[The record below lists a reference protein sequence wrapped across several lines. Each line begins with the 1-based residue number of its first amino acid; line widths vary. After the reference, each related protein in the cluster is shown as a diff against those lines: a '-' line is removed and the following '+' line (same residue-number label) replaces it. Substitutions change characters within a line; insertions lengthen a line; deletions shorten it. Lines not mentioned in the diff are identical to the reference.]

1 MSARPELTRMPYAK
15 CYKVTRVRLP
25 LLLIAVLL
33 FASDAATQ
41 SRMIHMGARAASM
54 GGAFTGVADDSTAF
68 YWNPAGIAF
77 GPFLS
82 AGLYHGREKS
92 ARAGSLFEDRASG
105 LSLEYTFMGVALTQ
119 FRQSVGDGDDQR
131 GLDTFDVAVS
141 VLQSLP
147 IDNLVV
153 AGNVHYLSGTT
164 SLGGVASG
172 SNSWDVD
179 LGVMYERHGVFRVG
193 LMLSH
198 LREARFVLPDDERLR
213 VPRHA
218 RAGVSFRLPQSFL
231 VAFDVDLSTQGSDS
245 DRWREISLGAEKGFF
260 DRRAFVRGGLR
271 AEAGSELGTRP
282 ALSIGAGVQFWKLE
296 LEAAYLGSSRSRD
309 EAYWIGLSLAR

>member
-1 MSARPELTRMPYAK
+1 
-15 CYKVTRVRLP
+15 
-25 LLLIAVLL
+25 
-33 FASDAATQ
+33 
-41 SRMIHMGARAASM
+41 M

-68 YWNPAGIAF
+68 YWNPAGVAF

-82 AGLYHGREKS
+82 AGIYYGHGRGQDES
-92 ARAGSLFEDRASG
+92 DRVGRLFEDRATG
-105 LSLEYTFMGVALTQ
+105 VSLEYTFMGVAFTQ
-119 FRQSVGDGDDQR
+119 FRQSATADSGER

-164 SLGGVASG
+164 SLGGVLSG

-179 LGVMYERHGVFRVG
+179 LGVMYERNRVFRAGV
-193 LMLSH
+193 MLSH

-218 RAGVSFRLPQSFL
+218 RFGLSFRLPQSFL

-245 DRWREISLGAEKGFF
+245 DTWREISLGAEKGFGG
-260 DRRAFVRGGLR
+260 RAFVRGGLR
-271 AEAGSELGTRP
+271 AEVGSALGSQT
-282 ALSIGAGVQFWKLE
+282 AFSVGGGVQLWKLE
-296 LEAAYLGSSRSRD
+296 LEIAYLGASGSRD
-309 EAYWIGLSLAR
+309 EAYWVGVALAR

>member
-1 MSARPELTRMPYAK
+1 
-15 CYKVTRVRLP
+15 
-25 LLLIAVLL
+25 
-33 FASDAATQ
+33 
-41 SRMIHMGARAASM
+41 MGARAASM

-82 AGLYHGREKS
+82 TGIYHGREES
-92 ARAGSLFEDRASG
+92 ERGGSLFEDHASG

-119 FRQSVGDGDDQR
+119 FRQSVGDGDDR
-131 GLDTFDVAVS
+131 RVLDTFDVAVS

-153 AGNVHYLSGTT
+153 AGNVHHLSGTT
-164 SLGGVASG
+164 SVGGVESG
-172 SNSWDVD
+172 SDSWDLD
-179 LGVMYERHGVFRVG
+179 LGVMYERKEVFRMG

-198 LREARFVLPDDERLR
+198 LREARFVVADGSEWR
-213 VPRHA
+213 VTRHA

-245 DRWREISLGAEKGFF
+245 DTWREISLGAEKGFF

-271 AEAGSELGTRP
+271 AEAGSELGSRP
-282 ALSIGAGVQFWKLE
+282 AFSVGGGVQFWKLE
-296 LEAAYLGSSRSRD
+296 LEAAYLGSSRSGD

>member
-1 MSARPELTRMPYAK
+1 MLNAI
-15 CYKVTRVRLP
+15 VTRVRQA

-33 FASDAATQ
+33 FATDAATQ
-41 SRMIHMGARAASM
+41 SRVIHMGARAASM

-82 AGLYHGREKS
+82 AGIYHGREES
-92 ARAGSLFEDRASG
+92 ERSGSLFEDRANG
-105 LSLEYTFMGVALTQ
+105 LSLEYTFMGVAFTQ

-131 GLDTFDVAVS
+131 GPRDLDTFDVAVS

-164 SLGGVASG
+164 SLGGVESG
-172 SNSWDVD
+172 SDSWDVD
-179 LGVMYERHGVFRVG
+179 LGVMYERNRVFRVG

-218 RAGVSFRLPQSFL
+218 RAGFSFRLPQSFL
-231 VAFDVDLSTQGSDS
+231 VAFDIDLSTQGLDS
-245 DRWREISLGAEKGFF
+245 ETWREISLGAEKGFGG
-260 DRRAFVRGGLR
+260 RAFVRGGLR
-271 AEAGSELGTRP
+271 AEVGSALGSHP
-282 ALSIGAGVQFWKLE
+282 AFSVGGGVHLWKLE
-296 LEAAYLGSSRSRD
+296 LEIAYLGSSGSRE
-309 EAYWIGLSLAR
+309 EAYWVGLSLAR

>member
-1 MSARPELTRMPYAK
+1 MTGSWQPNAI
-15 CYKVTRVRLP
+15 VTRVRLP
-25 LLLIAVLL
+25 LPLIAVLL
-33 FASDAATQ
+33 VATNAASQ

-82 AGLYHGREKS
+82 AGIYHGQDESNRDG
-92 ARAGSLFEDRASG
+92 RLFEDRATG
-105 LSLEYTFMGVALTQ
+105 VSLEYTFMGVAFTQ
-119 FRQSVGDGDDQR
+119 FRQSAAADSGPGD
-131 GLDTFDVAVS
+131 LDTFDVAVS

-153 AGNVHYLSGTT
+153 AGNIHYLSGTT
-164 SLGGVASG
+164 SLGGVESG
-172 SNSWDVD
+172 SDSWDVD
-179 LGVMYERHGVFRVG
+179 LGVMYERDRVFRVG

-218 RAGVSFRLPQSFL
+218 RAGVSFRLRQSFL
-231 VAFDVDLSTQGSDS
+231 VAFDVDLSTRGSDS
-245 DRWREISLGAEKGFF
+245 ETWREISLGAEKGLF

-271 AEAGSELGTRP
+271 AEAGSELGSRP
-282 ALSIGAGVQFWKLE
+282 AFSVGAGVRFWKLE
-296 LEAAYLGSSRSRD
+296 LEAAYLGSSASRD
-309 EAYWIGLSLAR
+309 EAYWVGLSLAR